1 MRRACPAN
9 YSKHPPQKH
18 RSNRI
23 EMPRRCKP
31 VAGVCNSLAVPQR
44 APRWQATIT
53 SRKPMGLSGS
63 RQPLVISTKVGI
75 NAHWY
80 RVRVTAD
87 DRDMAEKLC
96 KSLQVGGQLS
106 GSAGLMFA
114 SRFGAPCIRD
124 RRRRTR
130 LTTRHTCVAG
140 TEGLTFPN
148 RRLPAETRTHARVG
162 FNAST
167 TPACLKVCRPGLG
180 SDDEVANHYQK
191 IPQWPRS

>member
-1 MRRACPAN
+1 V
-9 YSKHPPQKH
+9 QKL
-18 RSNRI
+18 
-23 EMPRRCKP
+23 
-31 VAGVCNSLAVPQR
+31 AGL
-44 APRWQATIT
+44 
-53 SRKPMGLSGS
+53 
-63 RQPLVISTKVGI
+63 
-75 NAHWY
+75 
-80 RVRVTAD
+80 
-87 DRDMAEKLC
+87 
-96 KSLQVGGQLS
+96 GGQLS

-148 RRLPAETRTHARVG
+148 RRLPAETRTHARVR

-180 SDDEVANHYQK
+180 SDEPSRQSLSKNTAMAPKLTKNVAFMAHNAPLLRYPTK
-191 IPQWPRS
+191 AVPRNLAGELSVGFAVHVR